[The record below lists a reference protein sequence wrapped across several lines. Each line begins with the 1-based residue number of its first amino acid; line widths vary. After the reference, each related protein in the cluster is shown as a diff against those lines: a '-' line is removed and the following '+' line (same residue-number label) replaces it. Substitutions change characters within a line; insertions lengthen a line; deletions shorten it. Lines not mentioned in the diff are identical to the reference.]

1 MKKFLLITFIVGLVP
16 LSSFAQVDDM
26 YYVPSKADKEARKA
40 AAEAKAAREAAAAAQ
55 ARTYTPPAPKPLE
68 MSVDEYNRRHLSSS
82 YEKIGTDSVGNDI
95 IEFSAGDGTY
105 PARVDTVYVYKYDD
119 SDDFRY
125 SSRLGLFDDFYGW
138 YSPFLYGW
146 RGSYWNSFYYP
157 YYGSWYLNRWYDPWY
172 LGWYG
177 WYDWYDPWYYGYYR
191 WGWDPWYYSYYG
203 WGYPWYSGYGY
214 RYGWYG
220 WYTGW
225 YGGGG
230 GIAYGGT
237 TGTRNHGNVAH
248 HSAMSAGITRHDGYT
263 TTSRGTFGGRT
274 VANGTYGASSGYSGT
289 DTRSHSSS
297 SPRAGFGGSRATS
310 SSGSYS
316 GSSTPSRVSTP
327 SSSNVGSGSYG
338 GGSRSSGG
346 SFGGGGSRSGGGFSG
361 GGHFGGGGGGGS
373 RGRR

>member
-157 YYGSWYLNRWYDPWY
+157 YYGSWYLN
-172 LGWYG
+172 
-177 WYDWYDPWYYGYYR
+177 
-191 WGWDPWYYSYYG
+191 PWYYSYYG

-225 YGGGG
+225 YGGG

-289 DTRSHSSS
+289 DSRSHSSS
-297 SPRAGFGGSRATS
+297 SPRAGFGGSRSTRS
-310 SSGSYS
+310 DGYSGGSYS

>member
-16 LSSFAQVDDM
+16 MSSFAQVDDM

-40 AAEAKAAREAAAAAQ
+40 AAEAKAAKEAAAAAQ
-55 ARTYTPPAPKPLE
+55 ARTYTPPAPKPLD

-157 YYGSWYLNRWYDPWY
+157 YYGSWYMNRWYDPWY

-203 WGYPWYSGYGY
+203 WGYPWYAGYGY

-220 WYTGW
+220 YTSW
-225 YGGGG
+225 YGGGS

-237 TGTRNHGNVAH
+237 TGTRNHGSVAH
-248 HSAMSAGITRHDGYT
+248 HSAMAASTMSHRDGYT
-263 TTSRGTFGGRT
+263 TTSRGTFGGRS
-274 VANGTYGASSGYSGT
+274 VANGTYGSGT

-310 SSGSYS
+310 SSGSYGGS
-316 GSSTPSRVSTP
+316 YGSSTPSRVSTP
-327 SSSNVGSGSYG
+327 SSSGGSYG

-361 GGHFGGGGGGGS
+361 GGHSGGGGGGGS

>member
-16 LSSFAQVDDM
+16 MSSFAQVDDM

-40 AAEAKAAREAAAAAQ
+40 AAEAKAAKEAAAAAQ
-55 ARTYTPPAPKPLE
+55 VRTYTPPAPKPLD

-157 YYGSWYLNRWYDPWY
+157 YYGSWYMNRWYDPWY

-220 WYTGW
+220 WYTSW
-225 YGGGG
+225 YGGGS

-237 TGTRNHGNVAH
+237 TGTRNHGSVAH
-248 HSAMSAGITRHDGYT
+248 HSAMTAGVSHHDGYT
-263 TTSRGTFGGRT
+263 TTSRGTFGGRS
-274 VANGTYGASSGYSGT
+274 VANGTYGSSGYSGT

-310 SSGSYS
+310 SSGSYGGS
-316 GSSTPSRVSTP
+316 YGSSTPSRVSTP
-327 SSSNVGSGSYG
+327 SSGGSYG
-338 GGSRSSGG
+338 GGGSRSGGG

-361 GGHFGGGGGGGS
+361 GGHSGGGGGGGS
-373 RGRR
+373 RSRR

>member
-230 GIAYGGT
+230 IAYGGT

-289 DTRSHSSS
+289 DSRSHSSS

-346 SFGGGGSRSGGGFSG
+346 SFGGGGRRSGGGFSG